1 MSRSKGTATM
11 SIIIP
16 TYNESQN
23 ILKLIESIKENLPYN
38 IFTEI
43 IIVDDNSPDGTGK
56 IVERYIQSTDNTMP
70 ASGLL
75 PRHREGKKNS
85 IDDQYT
91 LNIKTNDGK
100 NYLVKVIHRPNK
112 SGLISAIMEGIN
124 ASTGYNVLVM
134 DADFSHPPET
144 IPQLVD
150 ELLQD
155 PNCIVIASRY
165 TNGGSI
171 IGWPYKRRVISISAA
186 KIARLGLKIRN
197 VKDPLS
203 GFFAFPRH
211 SIRDI
216 TINTKGYKLLLEI
229 LVKLNGAGIKVKE
242 IPYTFTNR
250 TSGESKLDASVML
263 DYTKAVWHLYRY
275 GQNAA
280 SGSTI
285 ISSSS
290 TIKRTIITNTTNTET
305 KQEKRKSVLFLSKAG
320 RFYTVGATG
329 LFLNYLISM
338 LLSNGIVSNFWYLQS
353 TLIGIMFSITSNFFI
368 NKAWTF
374 EDKNFSVRYTLRQYG
389 TFAGISSIGAAI
401 QLALLFLFV
410 ESGLQYG
417 LSLIMAV
424 AIASAS
430 NFLLNKKWTFREKV
444 WG

>member
-56 IVERYIQSTDNTMP
+56 IVERYIQSTDSTIG

-75 PRHREGKKNS
+75 PRRREGKKNNH
-85 IDDQYT
+85 DDQYT
-91 LNIKTNDGK
+91 LNIKTNNGK

-186 KIARLGLKIRN
+186 KIARIGLKICN

-211 SIRDI
+211 SIRNI
-216 TINTKGYKLLLEI
+216 TINTTGYKLLLEI

-250 TSGESKLDASVML
+250 TSGESKLDVNVML

-275 GQNAA
+275 GQKAA
-280 SGSTI
+280 SGPTVI
-285 ISSSS
+285 SSS
-290 TIKRTIITNTTNTET
+290 TIKRTIISNTPNTQT

>member
-85 IDDQYT
+85 HDDQYT

-165 TNGGSI
+165 TTGGSI

-211 SIRDI
+211 SIRNI
-216 TINTKGYKLLLEI
+216 TINTTGYKLLLEI

-275 GQNAA
+275 GQNAV
-280 SGSTI
+280 SGPTI
-285 ISSSS
+285 ISSS
-290 TIKRTIITNTTNTET
+290 TIKRTTITNTTNTET